1 MNTNSKTKNGVI
13 IAGMGGY
20 GCKYFD
26 EAGKIGPAIDDRHIS
41 VIQATED
48 VTISSIE
55 AAWDAPADVAGAV
68 IPAGACMFV
77 KAKSVTVSDGKGFA
91 YYGIGAVG

>member
-20 GCKYFD
+20 GCKYFSS
-26 EAGKIGPAIDDRHIS
+26 AGKIEPAISDRHIS

-48 VTISSIE
+48 VTISSVE

-68 IPAGACMFV
+68 IPAGSCMFV
-77 KAKSVTVSDGKGFA
+77 KAKSVTISDGKGFA
-91 YYGIGAVG
+91 YYGAGAVG